1 MFVREDISSK
11 VIQKEG
17 SDEAGGKEAQGSSPA
32 TPVDRS
38 WVWSDF
44 ERDHR
49 IQHESEE
56 RKQQKAIIQE
66 KLNNAELNV
75 DDEKLEL
82 GSPLDQYDGEPILLT
97 TLKEL
102 EKEEKD
108 AQKGQ

>member
-1 MFVREDISSK
+1 MEHYHRLHSCDKASIYRSRGRRLFKISWDLP
-11 VIQKEG
+11 IQTTHNT
-17 SDEAGGKEAQGSSPA
+17 S
-32 TPVDRS
+32 R
-38 WVWSDF
+38 
-44 ERDHR
+44 R
-49 IQHESEE
+49 HESEE
-56 RKQQKAIIQE
+56 KKQQKAIIQE

-82 GSPLDQYDGEPILLT
+82 GSPLDYYDGEPILLT